1 MNEQPSPERRSKR
14 WKWILGIAV
23 IVVFTF
29 TFALLLILSNLDF
42 NNRLKPFLIQ
52 VVKQETGRNL
62 EIRGAMDLKLG
73 LRPSLV
79 MNDVLFQNAPGRATP
94 EMIKIKR
101 LEAKVLLLP
110 LLHREIQITRF
121 VLLEPEVLLERD
133 DSGKWNFEFEK
144 PEACPQKET
153 PPQAFALPTM
163 GFHQVEIEKGR
174 VSYRDGER
182 GILRCLSIDRFTA
195 NSESMGSPVVLALSG
210 SYKEKSIELRGTVG
224 SLLFLKETGKCYP
237 VDLTAKAAGAR
248 FKVEG
253 TIQDILNLK
262 GLAFKAGAE
271 VQSTSQMAAFLG
283 ESLPVEFGPLQ
294 ATAAISDAGDKIY
307 NLSDLRVSSKAG
319 DVGGSLTVGLDG
331 PRPKLSGSVACQRL
345 NLNPFLNGGKTRQA
359 RADTSMGKNRI
370 FPNDSLPLDIL
381 KQVDVQVK
389 FDASEV
395 QLPTVPLAN
404 LSAELSINDGLL
416 VLRPITLKVAGGDAE
431 GRAEMHAQGRAATA
445 KAIFKVNQMDLRL
458 LSSEW
463 KAEGKVD
470 VDLDLLAR
478 GSSIAGLMAGLNG
491 RTVVAMGQGRVDNKS
506 IQVLGGDLA
515 SGMFQLLNPSSKTS
529 NHTDISCGVGGFD
542 IKDGMAKVTGLVV
555 DTPDMTVIGEGQ
567 VNLRDE
573 TLDLALKPYP
583 KGGAAG
589 LSLSFGELAK
599 SFRLGGTL
607 ANPSL
612 QIDAGQTMLAAG
624 KAAGGV
630 LLFGPAGIAAALAG
644 QSLGD
649 NNPCLTALESA
660 KKGVGTS
667 ESGKGGEQKST
678 EDKGLSGTLK
688 GAGESVKKL
697 FSGRGTPPPSD
708 KRANPYGGGGP

>member
-1 MNEQPSPERRSKR
+1 MNEQPSPDRRPKR
-14 WKWILGIAV
+14 WKWILGIAA
-23 IVVFTF
+23 IVVLFF
-29 TFALLLILSNLDF
+29 TFALLVILSNLDF
-42 NNRLKPFLIQ
+42 NRLKPLLIQ

-79 MNDVLFQNAPGRATP
+79 MDDVLFQNAPGGATP
-94 EMIKIKR
+94 EMVKIKR
-101 LEAKVLLLP
+101 LEAEVLVLP
-110 LLHREIQITRF
+110 LLNKEIRITRL
-121 VLLEPEVLLERD
+121 VLLEPDFLIERD
-133 DSGKWNFEFEK
+133 KSGRWNFEFEK
-144 PEACPQKET
+144 PETFPQKDA
-153 PPQAFALPTM
+153 PPQGFPLPRI
-163 GFHQVEIEKGR
+163 GFQQVQVEKGR
-174 VSYRDGER
+174 VSYPDEESGT
-182 GILRCLSIDRFTA
+182 LCCLSLDLFTA
-195 NSESMGSPVVLALSG
+195 SSESMESPVVLAFSG
-210 SYKEKSIELRGTVG
+210 SYKEKPIELRGTVG
-224 SLLFLKETGKCYP
+224 SLLLLKEPGRGYP
-237 VDLTAKAAGAR
+237 VDLIAKAAGAQL
-248 FKVEG
+248 KVKG
-253 TIQDILNLK
+253 TIHDILNLR
-262 GLAFKAGAE
+262 GLSLKASAE

-294 ATAAISDAGDKIY
+294 ATAAISDAGVKIY

-319 DVGGSLTVGLDG
+319 DAGGSLTVGLDG

-359 RADTSMGKNRI
+359 RADASTGRNRI
-370 FPNDSLPLDIL
+370 FPNDPLPLDIL
-381 KQVDVQVK
+381 KQVDVQLK
-389 FDASEV
+389 FEAREV
-395 QLPTVPLAN
+395 QLPALPLGN
-404 LSAELSINDGLL
+404 LSAEVRIKDGLL
-416 VLRPITLKVAGGDAE
+416 VLRPIQFKAGGGDAE

-478 GSSIAGLMAGLNG
+478 GSTIAGLMAGLNG
-491 RTVVAMGQGRVDNKS
+491 RTVVVMGQGRVDNKS
-506 IQVLGGDLA
+506 IQILGGDLA
-515 SGMFQLLNPSSKTS
+515 SGGYKLLNPSSKDATY
-529 NHTDISCGVGGFD
+529 TDINCGVGGFD
-542 IKDGMAKVTGLVV
+542 IKDGMAKVTALVV

-644 QSLGD
+644 QSLGEGD
-649 NNPCLTALESA
+649 PCLAALESA
-660 KKGVGTS
+660 KKGVGAS
-667 ESGKGGEQKST
+667 ESGKGGEQKGT
-678 EDKGLSGTLK
+678 EYKGLSGTLK
-688 GAGESVKKL
+688 GVGESVKKL
-697 FSGRGTPPPSD
+697 FSGQGTLPPSD
-708 KRANPYGGGGP
+708 NRSNPYGGGGH

>member
-1 MNEQPSPERRSKR
+1 MSEQPSPERRLKR
-14 WKWILGIAV
+14 WKWILGIAA
-23 IVVFTF
+23 IVVLSF

-52 VVKQETGRNL
+52 VVKQKTGRNL
-62 EIRGAMDLKLG
+62 EVRGAMDLKLG

-79 MNDVLFQNAPGRATP
+79 MDDVLFQNAPGRATP

-121 VLLEPEVLLERD
+121 VLLEPELLLERD

-144 PEACPQKET
+144 PEASPEKET

-163 GFHQVEIEKGR
+163 GFHQVQIEKGR

-182 GILRCLSIDRFTA
+182 GALCCLSIDRFTA
-195 NSESMGSPVVLALSG
+195 NSESMESPVVLAFSG
-210 SYKEKSIELRGTVG
+210 SYKEKPIELRGTVG
-224 SLLFLKETGKCYP
+224 SLLLLKEPGKGYP
-237 VDLTAKAAGAR
+237 VDLTAKAAGAQL
-248 FKVEG
+248 KVEG
-253 TIQDILNLK
+253 TIRDILNLK

-271 VQSTSQMAAFLG
+271 VQSTSQVARFLG

-294 ATAAISDAGDKIY
+294 ATAAISDAGEKSY
-307 NLSDLRVSSKAG
+307 SLSDLRISSKAG
-319 DVGGSLTVGLDG
+319 DSAGTLTFSLDG
-331 PRPKLSGSVACQRL
+331 PRPKLSGSLTSQSL
-345 NLNPFLNGGKTRQA
+345 NLTPFLNGGKTKQSKTDPGA
-359 RADTSMGKNRI
+359 RKNRI
-370 FPNDSLPLDIL
+370 FPNEPLPLDIL

-389 FDASEV
+389 FDADQVQWS
-395 QLPTVPLAN
+395 QLPLTN
-404 LSAELSINDGLL
+404 LSMEATLKDGRLA
-416 VLRPITLKVAGGDAE
+416 LRPITVKVAGGHAE
-431 GRAEMHAQGRAATA
+431 GGAEIHAQGSAATA
-445 KAIFKVNQMDLRL
+445 KTVFKVNQMDLHL

-463 KAEGKVD
+463 KTEGKVD

-491 RTVVAMGQGRVDNKS
+491 RTVVVMGQGRVDNKT
-506 IQVLGGDLA
+506 IQLLGGDLA
-515 SGMFQLLNPSSKTS
+515 SGGYKLLNPSSKDATY
-529 NHTDISCGVGGFD
+529 TDINCGVGGFD
-542 IKDGMAKVTGLVV
+542 IKDGIAKVTALVV

-583 KGGAAG
+583 KGGAG
-589 LSLSFGELAK
+589 GLNLSLAELAK

-607 ANPSL
+607 AAPSL
-612 QIDAGQTMLAAG
+612 QMDAEQTMFAAM

-644 QSLGD
+644 QSSGD
-649 NNPCLTALESA
+649 GNPCLTALESA
-660 KKGVGTS
+660 NKGARTS
-667 ESGKGGEQKST
+667 ETGKGGEQKAIG
-678 EDKGLSGTLK
+678 EKGVSGALK
-688 GAGESVKKL
+688 GVGESVKKL
-697 FSGRGTPPPSD
+697 FSGQGTPQQSDNRPS
-708 KRANPYGGGGP
+708 PYGGGGH

>member
-1 MNEQPSPERRSKR
+1 
-14 WKWILGIAV
+14 
-23 IVVFTF
+23 
-29 TFALLLILSNLDF
+29 
-42 NNRLKPFLIQ
+42 
-52 VVKQETGRNL
+52 
-62 EIRGAMDLKLG
+62 
-73 LRPSLV
+73 
-79 MNDVLFQNAPGRATP
+79 
-94 EMIKIKR
+94 
-101 LEAKVLLLP
+101 
-110 LLHREIQITRF
+110 
-121 VLLEPEVLLERD
+121 
-133 DSGKWNFEFEK
+133 
-144 PEACPQKET
+144 
-153 PPQAFALPTM
+153 
-163 GFHQVEIEKGR
+163 
-174 VSYRDGER
+174 
-182 GILRCLSIDRFTA
+182 
-195 NSESMGSPVVLALSG
+195 
-210 SYKEKSIELRGTVG
+210 
-224 SLLFLKETGKCYP
+224 
-237 VDLTAKAAGAR
+237 
-248 FKVEG
+248 
-253 TIQDILNLK
+253 
-262 GLAFKAGAE
+262 
-271 VQSTSQMAAFLG
+271 
-283 ESLPVEFGPLQ
+283 
-294 ATAAISDAGDKIY
+294 
-307 NLSDLRVSSKAG
+307 
-319 DVGGSLTVGLDG
+319 
-331 PRPKLSGSVACQRL
+331 
-345 NLNPFLNGGKTRQA
+345 
-359 RADTSMGKNRI
+359 MGKNRI

-491 RTVVAMGQGRVDNKS
+491 RTVVDMRQGRVDNKS

-583 KGGAAG
+583 KGGAGG
-589 LSLSFGELAK
+589 LNLGLAELAK

-607 ANPSL
+607 AAPSL
-612 QIDAGQTMLAAG
+612 QMDAEQTMFAAM

-644 QSLGD
+644 QSSGD
-649 NNPCLTALESA
+649 GNPCLTALESA
-660 KKGVGTS
+660 NKGARTS
-667 ESGKGGEQKST
+667 ESGKGGDQKGT

-688 GAGESVKKL
+688 GVGESVKKL
-697 FSGRGTPPPSD
+697 FSGQGTPPPSD
-708 KRANPYGGGGP
+708 KRSNPYGGGGP